1 MSFPFAI
8 QHKGILI
15 SFRRRRFGKIRRQ
28 ATHLY
33 HVLAGW
39 VFFVLGFF
47 GSAKWEITAATALD
61 NLVSRLGSVIK
72 QQALMI

>member
-1 MSFPFAI
+1 MFWL
-8 QHKGILI
+8 G
-15 SFRRRRFGKIRRQ
+15 G
-28 ATHLY
+28 
-33 HVLAGW
+33 
-39 VFFVLGFF
+39 VFLFVLGFF